1 MGKARDQEENDRLFL
16 GATVTDLAKLF
27 GGSQNDVLK
36 KIGGRV
42 RPATPPGVKPIR
54 YRVREAAPYLVEHTL
69 DAEMTEAIIKRMSP
83 EKLPAKLSDVFWKGQ
98 KARLDYQ
105 ERQGELWKTERVV
118 EILAEAFKPA
128 AITIKMFRDTV
139 GQMTELTAEQRE
151 ILQELSD
158 GLLRDLQG
166 SLVEKFAD
174 YQPADDEHGMPI
186 SDAEGDGTVTVRL
199 DLGDEEEEDDGLG
212 D

>member
-1 MGKARDQEENDRLFL
+1 MARARNEEENDRIFL

-54 YRVREAAPYLVEHTL
+54 YRVRDAAPYLVEHTL

-83 EKLPAKLSDVFWKGQ
+83 EKLPPKLSDVFWKGQ

-139 GQMTELTAEQRE
+139 GQMTELTGEQRD

-158 GLLRDLQG
+158 GLLKDMQTA
-166 SLVEKFAD
+166 LVERFAE
-174 YQPADDEHGMPI
+174 YVPAADEHGMPI
-186 SDAEGDGTVTVRL
+186 RDDEGDGTVTVTL
-199 DLGDEEEEDDGLG
+199 DLGNGEEIDDGLG